1 MEELKEV
8 IVENGIEYR
17 LGEEGS
23 YYPVISLEQE
33 TDFYIGKYGMMYGEY
48 IMKHHRKQYLDM
60 VMEGVWNQRLHE
72 VDEEYHREVEIAVK
86 RIMKKEGV
94 TEKLKAEDP
103 IEWVRRVNGIRSRV
117 EDNLLKYVDICAR

>member
-1 MEELKEV
+1 MEDLKEI

-17 LGEEGS
+17 LAEDGC

-33 TDFYIGKYGMMYGEY
+33 TDFSIGKFGMMYGEY
-48 IMKHHRKQYLDM
+48 IIEHHRKQYLEI
-60 VMEGVWNQRLHE
+60 VMDGMWNKRLHE

-94 TEKLKAEDP
+94 TETLKAENP
-103 IEWVRRVNGIRSRV
+103 IEWVRRVNGIRSREERRV
-117 EDNLLKYVDICAR
+117 LEKIMKW

>member
-1 MEELKEV
+1 M
-8 IVENGIEYR
+8 EYR
-17 LGEEGS
+17 LGEDGC
-23 YYPVISLEQE
+23 YYPVIGLEQE

-48 IMKHHRKQYLDM
+48 IMKPHRKQYLDM

-72 VDEEYHREVEIAVK
+72 VDEECHREVEIAVK

-94 TEKLKAEDP
+94 TEKLKARDP

-117 EDNLLKYVDICAR
+117 EEFIIFYE